1 MVSGSGYAVILNFSD
16 PANRYLQV
24 GKKGCCWNICP
35 DSLTFWLPLCH
46 YDGQQLLDAEVTK
59 TVMVNIYKLFKF
71 LYFFTGITVL
81 PLERRFTT
89 PPTLTLLLGLWDFF
103 SDTFFT

>member
-1 MVSGSGYAVILNFSD
+1 
-16 PANRYLQV
+16 V

-59 TVMVNIYKLFKF
+59 TVMVNIYKLFKCF
-71 LYFFTGITVL
+71 YILLQELQFYRSREDLLRHPHSRYSLAYGISFRIL
-81 PLERRFTT
+81 SLLE
-89 PPTLTLLLGLWDFF
+89 PGKEV
-103 SDTFFT
+103 